1 MFWKTTS
8 KTYHPISL
16 VCLWSMDKSREEFR
30 PELVPPG
37 VVLWLRTV
45 DVEIAR
51 IRALADAIGEPEYQ
65 LSEEC
70 HWQSTSRTIYIAE
83 NPDNSFELITDLS
96 TMLPDIVGSPATQIT
111 AKEIERR
118 PESAA
123 AIELVR
129 DYSSCVDANRRK
141 LADSELLEL
150 ILKGGIEDVTR
161 VYLRDKNLD
170 PRGLKAVL
178 TVLGKDRFSPETFY
192 RHKRRIEQESDTN
205 NGKAVHPKIT
215 TRTEGKE
222 TKSNPGSKNSDDKS
236 TTDATVLETY
246 NDQESQA
253 DFFPDL
259 FPTDNSEASS

>member
-1 MFWKTTS
+1 
-8 KTYHPISL
+8 
-16 VCLWSMDKSREEFR
+16 MDKSREEFR

-37 VVLWLRTV
+37 VVLWLRSV
-45 DVEIAR
+45 DVAIAR

-96 TMLPDIVGSPATQIT
+96 TMLPDIVGSPATHIT

-178 TVLGKDRFSPETFY
+178 TVLGKDRFSHETFY
-192 RHKRRIEQESDTN
+192 RHKRRIEHESDTN
-205 NGKAVHPKIT
+205 DGKVTQEERTP
-215 TRTEGKE
+215 RTESKK
-222 TKSNPGSKNSDDKS
+222 TKSNPASQDSDDKS
-236 TTDATVLETY
+236 ITNDAVLETY
-246 NDQESQA
+246 IDQENQA

-259 FPTDNSEASS
+259 FPTDNGEASS